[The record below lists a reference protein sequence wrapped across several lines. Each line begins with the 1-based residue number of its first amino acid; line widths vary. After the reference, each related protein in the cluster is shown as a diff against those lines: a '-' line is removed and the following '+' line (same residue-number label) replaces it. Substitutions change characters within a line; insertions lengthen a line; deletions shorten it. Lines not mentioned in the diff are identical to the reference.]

1 MDEGV
6 RKGGLNELD
15 FSFTKQEEAFRQE
28 IRTWLETNLP
38 DGWLSGDYKIPTDE
52 KEHADFLRSWQK
64 TLYEGGFAAI
74 AWPEKY
80 GGRNATLMEEIVYHQ
95 EMVRVKAPA
104 LINYV
109 GIHMVAPTLMQIGT
123 EEQKEKYIP
132 KILTG
137 EEVWCQGY
145 SEPNAG
151 SDLSALQTSAVKK
164 GDRWIING
172 QKVWTSFGHV
182 ADRCFLL
189 ARTNRFDKKHKGI
202 TVFLL
207 DMNQPGVETRP
218 IIQMDGAHD
227 FNEVYLND
235 AVCYDADIVGEVD
248 EGWKVSIALM
258 MHERTGIGA
267 QVFTLEQ
274 QFNDLVQLAKEVSED
289 DEPLIK
295 SPFVQKTMVDLY
307 ARSRG
312 AQLNYY
318 RSLTKQLKNG
328 HPGIEGSMDKLIV
341 SELTKELLAQS
352 VSIQGHKGMLWK
364 EDAVVG
370 DSYWQ
375 DNYLYS
381 FGQTIGGGTSEIQ
394 KNTIAERMLGLPKDM
409 GR

>member
-1 MDEGV
+1 M
-6 RKGGLNELD
+6 D
-15 FSFTKQEEAFRQE
+15 FSFTTKEEEFRHE
-28 IRTWLETNLP
+28 LRTWLEENLP
-38 DGWLSGDYKIPTDE
+38 EGWLDGTSKISKNE
-52 KEHADFLRSWQK
+52 GEYAIFLRNWQRK
-64 TLYEGGFAAI
+64 LYEGGWAAI

-80 GGRNATLMEEIVYHQ
+80 GGREATLMEEIVYQQ

-104 LINYV
+104 LVNYV

-123 EEQKEKYIP
+123 EEQKSKYIQ

-151 SDLSALQTSAVKK
+151 SDLSAIQTSAVKD

-172 QKVWTSFGHV
+172 QKVWTSFGHL

-218 IIQMDGAHD
+218 IIQMDGQHD

-235 AVCYDADIVGEVD
+235 VIAYDAEIVGEVD
-248 EGWKVSIALM
+248 EGWKVTIALL
-258 MHERTGIGA
+258 MHERTGIGG

-274 QFNDLVQLAKEVSED
+274 QFNELVSLTKELKED
-289 DEPLIK
+289 DQPLMANPLVRKEMI
-295 SPFVQKTMVDLY
+295 DLY
-307 ARSRG
+307 TRTRG
-312 AQLNYY
+312 SLLNYY
-318 RSLTKQLKNG
+318 RNLTKTLKNG
-328 HPGIEGSMDKLIV
+328 HPGAEGSMDKLMV
-341 SELTKELLAQS
+341 SELTKELLSQS
-352 VSIQGHKGMLWK
+352 ISLQGHQGILWK
-364 EDAVVG
+364 EDAITAN
-370 DSYWQ
+370 SYWQ
-375 DNYLYS
+375 NNYLYS

-394 KNTIAERMLGLPKDM
+394 KNTIGERILGLPKDM

>member
-1 MDEGV
+1 M
-6 RKGGLNELD
+6 D
-15 FSFTKQEEAFRQE
+15 FSFTAQEELFRQE
-28 IRTWLETNLP
+28 LRVWLEENLP
-38 DGWLSGDYKIPTDE
+38 AGWLQGEVQLD
-52 KEHADFLRSWQK
+52 KESKEYELFLRDWQRK
-64 TLYEGGFAAI
+64 LYEGGWAAI
-74 AWPEKY
+74 AWPKQY
-80 GGRNATLMEEIVYHQ
+80 GGRSATLMEEIVYQQ

-109 GIHMVAPTLMQIGT
+109 GLHMVAPTLMQIGT
-123 EEQKEKYIP
+123 EEQKEKYIH
-132 KILTG
+132 KIITG

-151 SDLSALQTSAVKK
+151 SDVAAIQTTAVKD

-182 ADRCFLL
+182 ADRCFLIT
-189 ARTNRFDKKHKGI
+189 RTSRLEKKHKGI

-207 DMNQPGVETRP
+207 DMHQPGVETRP
-218 IIQMDGAHD
+218 IVSMDGQKD

-235 AVCYDADIVGEVD
+235 AVAYDAEIIGEVD
-248 EGWKVSIALM
+248 EGWKVIIALL
-258 MHERTGIGA
+258 MHERTGIGG

-274 QFNDLVQLAKEVSED
+274 QFNDLVALAKELSDD

-295 SPFVQKTMVDLY
+295 NPFVRKTMVDLY

-312 AQLNYY
+312 SLLNYY
-318 RSLTKQLKNG
+318 RNLTKQLKNG
-328 HPGIEGSMDKLIV
+328 HPGAESSMDKLLV
-341 SELTKELLAQS
+341 SELTKELFAQAI
-352 VSIQGHKGMLWK
+352 SIQGHQGVLWK
-364 EDAVVG
+364 EDAFA
-370 DSYWQ
+370 DQSYWQ

-394 KNTIAERMLGLPKDM
+394 KNTIAERILGLPKDM

>member
-1 MDEGV
+1 M
-6 RKGGLNELD
+6 D
-15 FSFTKQEEAFRQE
+15 FSFTTKEEEFRHE
-28 IRTWLETNLP
+28 
-38 DGWLSGDYKIPTDE
+38 
-52 KEHADFLRSWQK
+52 LRSWLEENLPEGWLDGTSKVSKNEGEYAIFLRNWQRK
-64 TLYEGGFAAI
+64 LYEGGWAAI

-80 GGRNATLMEEIVYHQ
+80 GGREATLMEEIVYQQ

-104 LINYV
+104 LVNYV

-123 EEQKEKYIP
+123 EEQKSKYIQ

-151 SDLSALQTSAVKK
+151 SDLSAIQTSAVKD

-172 QKVWTSFGHV
+172 QKVWTSFGHL

-218 IIQMDGAHD
+218 IIQMDGQHD

-235 AVCYDADIVGEVD
+235 AIAYDAEIVGEVD
-248 EGWKVSIALM
+248 EGWKVTIALL
-258 MHERTGIGA
+258 MHERTGIGG

-274 QFNDLVQLAKEVSED
+274 QFNELVSLTKELKED
-289 DEPLIK
+289 DQPLMANPIVRK
-295 SPFVQKTMVDLY
+295 EMIDLY
-307 ARSRG
+307 TRTRG
-312 AQLNYY
+312 SLLNYY
-318 RSLTKQLKNG
+318 RNLTKTLKNG
-328 HPGIEGSMDKLIV
+328 HPGAEGSMDKLMV
-341 SELTKELLAQS
+341 SELTKELLSQS
-352 VSIQGHKGMLWK
+352 ISLQGHQGVLWK
-364 EDAVVG
+364 EDAITAN
-370 DSYWQ
+370 SYWQ

-394 KNTIAERMLGLPKDM
+394 KNTIGERILGLPKDM

>member
-1 MDEGV
+1 M
-6 RKGGLNELD
+6 D
-15 FSFTKQEEAFRQE
+15 FSFTTKEEEFRHE
-28 IRTWLETNLP
+28 LRTWLEENLP
-38 DGWLSGDYKIPTDE
+38 EGWLDGTSKISKNE
-52 KEHADFLRSWQK
+52 GEYAIFLRNWQRK
-64 TLYEGGFAAI
+64 LFEGGWAAI

-80 GGRNATLMEEIVYHQ
+80 GGREATLMEEIVYQQ

-104 LINYV
+104 LVNYV

-123 EEQKEKYIP
+123 EEQKSKYIQ

-151 SDLSALQTSAVKK
+151 SDLSAIQTSAVKD

-172 QKVWTSFGHV
+172 QKVWTSFGHL

-218 IIQMDGAHD
+218 IIQMDGQHD

-235 AVCYDADIVGEVD
+235 AIAYDAEIVGEVD
-248 EGWKVSIALM
+248 EGWKVTIALL
-258 MHERTGIGA
+258 MHERTGIGG

-274 QFNDLVQLAKEVSED
+274 QFNELVSLTKELKED
-289 DEPLIK
+289 DQPLMANPLVRKEMI
-295 SPFVQKTMVDLY
+295 DLY
-307 ARSRG
+307 TRTRG
-312 AQLNYY
+312 SLLNYY
-318 RSLTKQLKNG
+318 RNLTKTLKNG
-328 HPGIEGSMDKLIV
+328 HPGAEGSMDKLMV
-341 SELTKELLAQS
+341 SELTKELLSQS
-352 VSIQGHKGMLWK
+352 ISLQGHQGILWK
-364 EDAVVG
+364 EDAITAN
-370 DSYWQ
+370 SYWQ
-375 DNYLYS
+375 NNYLYS

-394 KNTIAERMLGLPKDM
+394 KNTIGERILGLPKDM

>member
-1 MDEGV
+1 M
-6 RKGGLNELD
+6 D
-15 FSFTKQEEAFRQE
+15 FSFSAKEEEFRHE
-28 IRTWLETNLP
+28 LRNWLEQNLP
-38 DGWLSGDYKIPTDE
+38 EGWLEGSSQVSKDE
-52 KEHADFLRSWQK
+52 GEYTAFLRDWQRK
-64 TLYEGGFAAI
+64 LYEGGWAGI
-74 AWPEKY
+74 AWPKKY
-80 GGRNATLMEEIVYHQ
+80 GGREATLMEEIVYQQ
-95 EMVRVKAPA
+95 EMVRVKAPP
-104 LINYV
+104 LVNYV
-109 GIHMVAPTLMQIGT
+109 GLHMVAPTLMQIGT
-123 EEQKEKYIP
+123 EEQKSKYIQ

-151 SDLSALQTSAVKK
+151 SDLAAIQTSAVKD

-172 QKVWTSFGHV
+172 QKVWTSFGHL

-218 IIQMDGAHD
+218 IIQMDGQHD

-235 AVCYDADIVGEVD
+235 AIAYDAEIVGEVD
-248 EGWKVSIALM
+248 EGWRVSIALL

-274 QFNDLVQLAKEVSED
+274 QFNDLVSLTKDLKED
-289 DEPLIK
+289 DQPLMAN
-295 SPFVQKTMVDLY
+295 PLVRKTMIDLY
-307 ARSRG
+307 TRSRG
-312 AQLNYY
+312 SLLNYY
-318 RSLTKQLKNG
+318 RNLTKTLKNG
-328 HPGIEGSMDKLIV
+328 HPGAEGSMDKLLV
-341 SELTKELLAQS
+341 SELTKDLLSQS
-352 VSIQGHKGMLWK
+352 ISLQGHQGILWK
-364 EDAVVG
+364 EDAVAG
-370 DSYWQ
+370 QSYWQ

-394 KNTIAERMLGLPKDM
+394 KNTIAERILGLPKDM

>member
-1 MDEGV
+1 M
-6 RKGGLNELD
+6 D
-15 FSFTKQEEAFRQE
+15 FSFTTKEEEFRLE
-28 IRTWLETNLP
+28 LRTWLEGNLP
-38 DGWLSGDYKIPTDE
+38 EGWLEGTSNVSKDE
-52 KEHADFLRSWQK
+52 GEYAAFLRNWQRK
-64 TLYEGGFAAI
+64 LYEGGWAAI
-74 AWPEKY
+74 AWPKKY
-80 GGRNATLMEEIVYHQ
+80 GGREATLMEEIVYQQ

-104 LINYV
+104 LVNYV
-109 GIHMVAPTLMQIGT
+109 GIHMVGPTLMQIGT
-123 EEQKEKYIP
+123 DEQKAKYIQ

-151 SDLSALQTSAVKK
+151 SDLSAIQTSAVKD
-164 GDRWIING
+164 GNRWIING
-172 QKVWTSFGHV
+172 QKVWTSFGHL

-218 IIQMDGAHD
+218 IIQMDGQHD

-235 AVCYDADIVGEVD
+235 AIAYDAEIVGEVD
-248 EGWKVSIALM
+248 EGWKVTIALL

-274 QFNDLVQLAKEVSED
+274 QFNELVALAKELNED
-289 DEPLIK
+289 DKPLLGN
-295 SPFVQKTMVDLY
+295 PLVRHTMVDLY
-307 ARSRG
+307 TRSRG
-312 AQLNYY
+312 SLLNYY
-318 RSLTKQLKNG
+318 RNLTKTLKNG
-328 HPGIEGSMDKLIV
+328 HPGAEGSMDKLMV
-341 SELTKELLAQS
+341 SELTKELLSQS
-352 VSIQGHKGMLWK
+352 ISLQGHKGVLWK
-364 EDAVVG
+364 EDAISSN
-370 DSYWQ
+370 SYWQ

-394 KNTIAERMLGLPKDM
+394 KNTIGERILGLPKDM